1 VVTVAAVT
9 AVSEQSA
16 ELDVGDEW
24 LIVVA
29 TTDDDGLPQT
39 ATVVVSVTTPS
50 GVTSTPTVDEDD
62 TDATY
67 TARFT
72 TAEAGRYLAVATA
85 SVDVVGVVP
94 FTAWATD
101 PAAASLTPDVA
112 AVTLYLGDTSWS
124 SAEISSALTAE
135 AAAQRARCRIP
146 AVYPADLAEALKR
159 RVARN
164 LAARAVPVATFT
176 SFDGQATSTRV
187 PMLDAEIVRLEAPY
201 RRRKVG

>member
-1 VVTVAAVT
+1 VTVAAVT

-16 ELDVGDEW
+16 TLDVGDEW

-39 ATVVVSVTTPS
+39 ATVVATITTPS

-67 TARFT
+67 TARYT
-72 TAEAGRYLAVATA
+72 VTEAGRHLAVAEA
-85 SVDVVGVVP
+85 SGDVVGVVP
-94 FTAWATD
+94 FTMWAAD
-101 PAAASLTPDVA
+101 PEASAFPDVD

-124 SAEISSALTAE
+124 QAEISGALTAE

-146 AVYPADLAEALKR
+146 AAYPADLAEALKR

-164 LAARAVPVATFT
+164 LAARAIPVATFT
-176 SFDGQATSTRV
+176 SFDGQATSSRV
-187 PMLDAEIVRLEAPY
+187 PMLDAEIVRFEAPY
-201 RRRKVG
+201 RRRTVG

>member
-16 ELDVGDEW
+16 TLDVGDEW

-29 TTDDDGLPQT
+29 TSDDDGLPQT
-39 ATVVVSVTTPS
+39 ATVVAAITTPS
-50 GVTSTPTVDEDD
+50 GVTSTPTVTEDD

-72 TAEAGRYLAVATA
+72 VTEAGRHLAVASA
-85 SVDVVGVVP
+85 SGDVVGVVP
-94 FTAWATD
+94 FTMWAAD
-101 PAAASLTPDVA
+101 PAVSAFPDVD

-124 SAEISSALTAE
+124 QAEISSALTAE

-146 AVYPADLAEALKR
+146 AAYPADLAEALKR

-176 SFDGQATSTRV
+176 SFDGQATSQRV
-187 PMLDAEIVRLEAPY
+187 PMLDAEILRLEAPY
-201 RRRKVG
+201 RRRTVG

>member
-1 VVTVAAVT
+1 VAAVT

-16 ELDVGDEW
+16 TLDVGDEW

-29 TTDDDGLPQT
+29 TLDDDGLSQT

-72 TAEAGRYLAVATA
+72 TTEAGRHLAVATA
-85 SVDVVGVVP
+85 SGDVVGVVP

-101 PAAASLTPDVA
+101 PADASSLFPDVA
-112 AVTLYLGDTSWS
+112 AVALYLGDTSWS
-124 SAEISSALTAE
+124 STEIGTALDAE

-164 LAARAVPVATFT
+164 LAARAIPVATFT
-176 SFDGQATSTRV
+176 SFDGQATSSRV
-187 PMLDAEIVRLEAPY
+187 PMLDAEIVRFEAPY